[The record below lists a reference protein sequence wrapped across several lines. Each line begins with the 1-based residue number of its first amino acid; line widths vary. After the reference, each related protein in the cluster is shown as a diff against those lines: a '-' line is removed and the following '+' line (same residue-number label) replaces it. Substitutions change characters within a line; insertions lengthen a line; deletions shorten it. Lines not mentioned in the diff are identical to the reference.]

1 MLAVER
7 RTKIHQMVEKDGS
20 VESSELIRLFGVTG
34 ETLRK
39 DLMKLESDGLLRR
52 THGGAISI
60 KKSVPMKKLESRMD
74 DSRSQKQA
82 LSRIA
87 CNYINEGDIIMLDS
101 GSTAYEFSKRIAGRF
116 DNLTVITASNDVFV
130 NLSGIA
136 GINMIMLGGV
146 FNRDENTFYGDLT
159 LSALERLHAGK
170 GFIFPSAVSIENGIT
185 DYNYDLALVQK
196 AIFRSADRIF
206 VLADSNKFEK
216 NAMLKISDIETGM
229 TFVTDPELDDDI
241 FELYKKHKITVDRG

>member
-82 LSRIA
+82 LSRLPA
-87 CNYINEGDIIMLDS
+87 
-101 GSTAYEFSKRIAGRF
+101 
-116 DNLTVITASNDVFV
+116 IT
-130 NLSGIA
+130 
-136 GINMIMLGGV
+136 
-146 FNRDENTFYGDLT
+146 
-159 LSALERLHAGK
+159 
-170 GFIFPSAVSIENGIT
+170 
-185 DYNYDLALVQK
+185 
-196 AIFRSADRIF
+196 
-206 VLADSNKFEK
+206 
-216 NAMLKISDIETGM
+216 
-229 TFVTDPELDDDI
+229 
-241 FELYKKHKITVDRG
+241 